1 MKINSIEREWNWEDT
16 NWLDKLMQRF
26 YRWFFVDES
35 IVSHVSVIFLI
46 KMREN
51 ITQIGDRI
59 YLFHKYK
66 IIITCLND

>member
-1 MKINSIEREWNWEDT
+1 
-16 NWLDKLMQRF
+16 MQRF